1 MYNLGQQT
9 NNSIAQPKEPK
20 VSKDNKLSLIEKDG
34 ITRRILYVGE
44 NGKFICQNM
53 VDLNYIGLAINESEK
68 ALKWLE
74 NKIERGEELPHAVIC
89 DSEIND
95 GDIYGFF
102 KKLSDNPLL
111 RSLPFI
117 VLARNANNDEKVQA
131 IKMGVDDFYIKSFD
145 AEDLHYR
152 IKFLSEFKKNKKIL
166 GVTNKDGIEL
176 KQLVLNVKM
185 PTIKRVFDI
194 VVAST
199 ALILLSP
206 VLFLIAVLVRL
217 ESKGPIFYISKR
229 AGTGY
234 HIFNFYKFR
243 TMRVGADAEL
253 KSLKHLNQ
261 YSDTGGAAFVKI
273 ENDPRITT
281 IGNFLRKSSLDEL
294 PQLYNVL
301 KGDMSIVGN
310 RPLPLYEAEQL
321 TKDQWARRFLAP
333 AGITG
338 LWQVTKRGKKE
349 MSESE
354 RMALDIL
361 YAKKYSFWMDMKII
375 LRTIPAL
382 IQKEAV

>member
-1 MYNLGQQT
+1 MYNLNQQSNGT
-9 NNSIAQPKEPK
+9 FLSPATEKKE
-20 VSKDNKLSLIEKDG
+20 NKHLSLVESDG
-34 ITRRILYVGE
+34 ITRRLLYVGE

-53 VDLNYIGLAINESEK
+53 VDLNYIGLAINDSDK
-68 ALKWLE
+68 AIKWL
-74 NKIERGEELPHAVIC
+74 NKKVDKGAELPHAIIC

-95 GDIYGFF
+95 GDIYSFF
-102 KKLSDNPLL
+102 KQLSDNPHL

-117 VLARNANNDEKVQA
+117 VLAKNANNKEKVEA

-145 AEDLHYR
+145 PEDLHYR
-152 IKFLSEFKKNKKIL
+152 IKFLSEFKKNKKVF
-166 GVTNKDGIEL
+166 GDDAQTDPIEL

-194 VVAST
+194 CVST
-199 ALILLSP
+199 FFLILLSP
-206 VLFLIAVLVRL
+206 IMLITALIIRL

-253 KSLKHLNQ
+253 KQLKHLNQ
-261 YSDTGGAAFVKI
+261 YSDNGGNAFVKL

-281 IGNFLRKSSLDEL
+281 IGGFLRKTSLDEL
-294 PQLYNVL
+294 PQLFNVL

-338 LWQVTKRGKKE
+338 LWQVTKRGKKD

-382 IQKEAV
+382 IQKESV